1 MREVVIAASYRSA
14 CGRAHKGT
22 LALTRP
28 DELLAQVIVG
38 LLQRV
43 PQVKPDMVEDVVI
56 GCAMPEGEQGMN
68 IARCAAM
75 LAGLPQEVPAIT
87 TNRFCSSGLQAIA
100 TAAHQIAFGEMDIA
114 LAGGVESMTMVPMG
128 GNKLT
133 ASSAIMD
140 KAASVYTPMGV
151 TAENVAVRFAVSRAE
166 QDDFACKSQL
176 KAAKASKDGK
186 FKDEILPVMATRY
199 AVKDG
204 KRVRA
209 DVVFDTEELPRG
221 DTTVE
226 ALSGLRPAFS
236 ATGSVTAGN
245 SSPLTDGA
253 AVSLVT
259 TKEMAQKLGL
269 EILGYFR
276 GFQAVGV
283 DPEIM
288 GVGPAYAVPKL
299 FKRYNLTLKDIDLIE
314 MNEAFASQ
322 SVYCKKV
329 LEIPDDKV
337 NVNGGAIALGHPLG
351 ATGAKLTATLL
362 HEMKRRGAKRG
373 IVTMCI
379 GGGMGAAG
387 LFERP

>member
-14 CGRAHKGT
+14 CGRSLKGT

-28 DELLAQVIVG
+28 DELLAQVIAGV
-38 LLQRV
+38 LERV
-43 PQVKPDMVEDVVI
+43 PQVKPEMIGDVVI

-68 IARCAAM
+68 IARCSAM
-75 LAGLPQEVPAIT
+75 LAGLPQEVPAFT
-87 TNRFCSSGLQAIA
+87 ANRFCSSGLQAIA
-100 TAAHQIAFGEMDIA
+100 LAAYQIAFGEMDIV

-140 KAASVYTPMGV
+140 KVAAVYTPMGV
-151 TAENVAVRFAVSRAE
+151 TAENVAVRYEIARAAQDEFAY
-166 QDDFACKSQL
+166 KSQI
-176 KAAKASKDGK
+176 KAATASKDGK
-186 FKDEILPVMATRY
+186 FKDEIIPVKATRY

-209 DVVFDTEELPRG
+209 DVIFDTEELPRME
-221 DTTVE
+221 TTVE
-226 ALSGLRPAFS
+226 GLAALRPVFS
-236 ATGSVTAGN
+236 TTGSVTAGN

-253 AVSLVT
+253 AISLVT

-283 DPEIM
+283 DPEVM
-288 GVGPAYAVPKL
+288 GVGPAFAVPKL
-299 FKRYNLTLKDIDLIE
+299 LKKYNLTLKDIDLVE

-322 SVYCKKV
+322 SVYCQRK
-329 LEIPDDKV
+329 LELPDAKV

>member
-1 MREVVIAASYRSA
+1 MREVVIAAAYRSA

-28 DELLAQVIVG
+28 DELLAQVIAGVME
-38 LLQRV
+38 RV
-43 PQVKPDMVEDVVI
+43 PQIKPEMVEDVVI

-68 IARCAAM
+68 IARCAAV
-75 LAGLPQEVPAIT
+75 LAGLPDEVPAIT

-100 TAAHQIAFGEMDIA
+100 TAAYQVAFGEMDIA
-114 LAGGVESMTMVPMG
+114 LAGGVDSMTMVPMG

-133 ASSAIMD
+133 ASAAIME
-140 KAASVYTPMGV
+140 KAAAVYTPMGV
-151 TAENVAVRFAVSRAE
+151 TAENVAKQFKITREE
-166 QDDFACKSQL
+166 QDQFAYNSQIT
-176 KAAKASKDGK
+176 AAKAVKDGK
-186 FKDEILPVMATRY
+186 FKDEIVPVMATRY
-199 AVKDG
+199 VKKDG
-204 KRVRA
+204 KVVRD
-209 DVVFDTEELPRG
+209 DVVYDTEELPRG
-221 DTTVE
+221 ETTLE
-226 ALSGLRPAFS
+226 GLAKLRPAFS
-236 ATGSVTAGN
+236 TTGTVTAGS

-253 AVSLVT
+253 AISVVT
-259 TKEMAQKLGL
+259 TPAMAQKLGL

-283 DPEIM
+283 DPSIM

-299 FKRYNLTLKDIDLIE
+299 LKKYNLTLKDIDLIE

-329 LEIPDDKV
+329 LEIPDAKI

-387 LFERP
+387 LFERA

>member
-1 MREVVIAASYRSA
+1 MREIVIAASYRSA
-14 CGRAHKGT
+14 CGRAHKGS

-28 DELLAQVIVG
+28 DELLAQIIRGVME
-38 LLQRV
+38 RV
-43 PQVKPDMVEDVVI
+43 PQIKPEMIGDIIV

-68 IARCAAM
+68 IARPAAL
-75 LAGLPQEVPAIT
+75 LAGLPNEIPAFT
-87 TNRFCSSGLQAIA
+87 VNRFCSSGLQAIA
-100 TAAHQIAFGEMDIA
+100 TAAYEIAFGEMDIA

-133 ASSAIMD
+133 ASPAIMNEMP
-140 KAASVYTPMGV
+140 AVYTPMGI
-151 TAENVAVRFAVSRAE
+151 TAEIVAQRFEVSREA
-166 QDDFACKSQL
+166 QDKFAYESQQ
-176 KAAKASKDGK
+176 KGAKASKDGK
-186 FKDEILPVMATRY
+186 FKDEIIPVKAVRY
-199 AVKDG
+199 VTKDG
-204 KRVRA
+204 KRVR
-209 DVVFDTEELPRG
+209 DDFVFDTEELPRAE
-221 DTTVE
+221 TTLE
-226 ALSGLRPAFS
+226 GLASLRPAFS
-236 ATGSVTAGN
+236 ATGSVTAGT

-253 AVSLVT
+253 AISVVT

-269 EILGYFR
+269 EILAYFR

-299 FKRYNLTLKDIDLIE
+299 LKKHNLTLKDIDLVE

-322 SVYCKKV
+322 SVYCKNK
-329 LEIPDDKV
+329 LELPDEKV

-362 HEMKRRGAKRG
+362 HEMKRRNAKRG

>member
-28 DELLAQVIVG
+28 DELLAQVIAG

-140 KAASVYTPMGV
+140 KVAAVYTPMGV
-151 TAENVAVRFAVSRAE
+151 TAENVAVRFAISRAE

-176 KAAKASKDGK
+176 NAAKASKDGK

-199 AVKDG
+199 STKDG

-299 FKRYNLTLKDIDLIE
+299 LKRYNLTLKDIDVIE

>member
-28 DELLAQVIVG
+28 DELLAQVIAGV
-38 LLQRV
+38 LERV
-43 PQVKPDMVEDVVI
+43 PQIKPEMVEDVII

-68 IARCAAM
+68 IARCSAM

-100 TAAHQIAFGEMDIA
+100 TAAHQIAFGEIDIA

-140 KAASVYTPMGV
+140 KVAEVYTPMGI
-151 TAENVAVRFAVSRAE
+151 TAENVAKRFEVSREE
-166 QDDFACKSQL
+166 QDKFAYESQMR
-176 KAAKASKDGK
+176 ASKAVKDGT
-186 FKDEILPVMATRY
+186 FKDEIIPVKATRY

-204 KRVRA
+204 KHVRD
-209 DVVFDTEELPRG
+209 DVIFDTEELPRAE
-221 DTTVE
+221 TTIE
-226 ALSGLRPAFS
+226 GLNKLRPAFS

-253 AVSLVT
+253 AISVVT
-259 TKEMAQKLGL
+259 TKETAEKLGL
-269 EILGYFR
+269 EILAYFR

-288 GVGPAYAVPKL
+288 GVGPAYAVPKIL
-299 FKRYNLTLKDIDLIE
+299 KKHNLTLKDIDIIE

-322 SVYCKKV
+322 SVYCKKK

-351 ATGAKLTATLL
+351 ATGAKLVATLV
-362 HEMKRRGAKRG
+362 HELKRRNAKRG